1 MAGDPIFPP
10 LTHTHT
16 NTRWHPPH
24 PFTPASFSIS
34 RSLNYRWNRR
44 AKLLSRPRTI
54 TTRHRP
60 PPIYLYSF
68 PSRGERDRCLGSLNP
83 SSFSPIENRGKK
95 RVQAWRAIVNCRYV
109 PPRRI
114 PAVAEIPLASRRGND
129 GGSRSRYTP
138 RLGASFSLW
147 PTELFTLPRGHLES
161 NEIPHFSSSARRNNT
176 WNFFLH
182 FSRSSSLFNDCFEYS
197 YVSSVPFPAK
207 FLNSRFHPREREKES
222 EGRN

>member
-109 PPRRI
+109 PPRRSPNPGRRRNPPRI
-114 PAVAEIPLASRRGND
+114 AEGKRWGVPISLH
-129 GGSRSRYTP
+129 
-138 RLGASFSLW
+138 ASFRGQ
-147 PTELFTLPRGHLES
+147 LFPLTHW
-161 NEIPHFSSSARRNNT
+161 T
-176 WNFFLH
+176 
-182 FSRSSSLFNDCFEYS
+182 
-197 YVSSVPFPAK
+197 
-207 FLNSRFHPREREKES
+207 FHPTAGTFGEQ
-222 EGRN
+222 RNPAFFVLGSAQ

>member
-10 LTHTHT
+10 FTHTHT
-16 NTRWHPPH
+16 NTRWRPPH

-54 TTRHRP
+54 TTRH

-68 PSRGERDRCLGSLNP
+68 PSRGERDKSLGSLNP

-109 PPRRI
+109 PPRRSPNPGRRRNPPRI
-114 PAVAEIPLASRRGND
+114 AEGKRWGVPISLH
-129 GGSRSRYTP
+129 
-138 RLGASFSLW
+138 ASFRGQ
-147 PTELFTLPRGHLES
+147 LFPLTHW
-161 NEIPHFSSSARRNNT
+161 T
-176 WNFFLH
+176 
-182 FSRSSSLFNDCFEYS
+182 
-197 YVSSVPFPAK
+197 
-207 FLNSRFHPREREKES
+207 FHPTAGTFGEQ
-222 EGRN
+222 RNPAFLVLGSAQ